1 MELSEGTG
9 RLQREGRWP
18 LPSRPIFARNWN
30 AATSDFAQ
38 RSSHLPL
45 IPSQERA
52 VELLSAGHLPVLHLS
67 ADRANSE

>member
-9 RLQREGRWP
+9 RLLREGRWP
-18 LPSRPIFARNWN
+18 PPSRPIFARNWN

-45 IPSQERA
+45 IP
-52 VELLSAGHLPVLHLS
+52 
-67 ADRANSE
+67 